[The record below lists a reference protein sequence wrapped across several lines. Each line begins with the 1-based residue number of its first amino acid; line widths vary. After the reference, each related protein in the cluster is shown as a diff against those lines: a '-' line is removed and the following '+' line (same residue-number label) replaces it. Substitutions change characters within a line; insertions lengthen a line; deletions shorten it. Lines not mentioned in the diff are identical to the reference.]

1 VLIPLP
7 DASRI
12 WLHKITKKNE
22 KCKEKIHFFS
32 AEENIMNYNK
42 KASIP
47 RCITPLG
54 VEDNGEKW
62 KMQRKNEAFSVSGA
76 RVPGRGARKGK
87 SLELRM

>member
-1 VLIPLP
+1 
-7 DASRI
+7 
-12 WLHKITKKNE
+12 
-22 KCKEKIHFFS
+22 
-32 AEENIMNYNK
+32 MNYNK